1 MQLLELGLVIFC
13 SGYQFPTSSKATT
26 GRKDYRL
33 NLFSSPSFVV
43 HHPPN
48 STGSVACLALRMQL
62 LELGLVAMMIQYS
75 NSGKD
80 GED

>member
-48 STGSVACLALRMQL
+48 RKVGGVLGS
-62 LELGLVAMMIQYS
+62 S
-75 NSGKD
+75 NAAA
-80 GED
+80 